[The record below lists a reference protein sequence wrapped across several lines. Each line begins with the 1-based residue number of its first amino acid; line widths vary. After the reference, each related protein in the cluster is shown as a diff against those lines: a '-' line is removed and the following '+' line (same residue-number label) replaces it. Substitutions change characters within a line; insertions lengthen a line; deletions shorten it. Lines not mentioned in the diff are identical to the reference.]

1 MYRVLVAADDD
12 EERAIAQAETLL
24 SLPAAAAEVT
34 AILLHVYEEI
44 DLPADEGGSV
54 HVEELNRSLD
64 ELRDPPETV
73 DRLADRL
80 DAAGVA
86 YERREAV
93 GDPAEAVLTAAA
105 DVGADAILLGSRKR
119 TPVGKAVFGSVS
131 QDVILGAD
139 RPVIVARS

>member
-1 MYRVLVAADDD
+1 MYRVLVAVDDD
-12 EERAIAQAETLL
+12 EERAVAQAETLL
-24 SLPAAAAEVT
+24 SLPSAADEVS
-34 AILLHVYEEI
+34 AVLLHVYEAI
-44 DLPADEGGSV
+44 DLPADEGGSAY
-54 HVEELNRSLD
+54 VEEVNRSLD
-64 ELRDPPETV
+64 DLRDPPGTV
-73 DRLADRL
+73 DIVADRLADASV
-80 DAAGVA
+80 D

-105 DVGADAILLGSRKR
+105 DVDADAILLGSRKR

>member
-12 EERAIAQAETLL
+12 EERAVAQAETLL

-54 HVEELNRSLD
+54 YVEELNRSLD

-86 YERREAV
+86 AERREAV

-105 DVGADAILLGSRKR
+105 DVDADAILLGSRKR

>member
-12 EERAIAQAETLL
+12 EERAVAQAETLL
-24 SLPAAAAEVT
+24 SLPAAADEVT

-54 HVEELNRSLD
+54 YVEELNRSLD

-86 YERREAV
+86 SERREAV
-93 GDPAEAVLTAAA
+93 GGPAEAVLTAAA

>member
-12 EERAIAQAETLL
+12 EERAVAQAETLL

-54 HVEELNRSLD
+54 YVEELNRSLD

-86 YERREAV
+86 AERREAV